1 LSNILRQLRDKEECS
16 DMARLAKEIIIH
28 RSEISKRVQEM
39 ADEISRDY
47 AGNEIL
53 IIGVLNG
60 AFIFMADLI
69 RAMSIPCHTDFI
81 RAASYGAGS
90 ESSGNIV
97 ITKDIDSEISG
108 RDVLIIED
116 IVDTGLT
123 LTHIVDTLRL
133 RNPKSIKVCTFL
145 DKRKRRKVPFEADY
159 VGFTMDDGFI
169 VGYGLDLNEQYR
181 FLPDVYVIQTGVDP
195 KKEENQ

>member
-1 LSNILRQLRDKEECS
+1 MAKLSKKILIRQ
-16 DMARLAKEIIIH
+16 
-28 RSEISKRVQEM
+28 SEISRRVQDL
-39 ADEISRDY
+39 ADQISRDY
-47 AGNEIL
+47 AGGEIL
-53 IIGVLNG
+53 MIGVLKG
-60 AFIFMADLI
+60 AFIFMADLV
-69 RAMSIPCHTDFI
+69 RAMSIPCQMDFI

-97 ITKDIDSEISG
+97 ITKDVELEIVG

-123 LTHIVDTLRL
+123 LRHIVDTLKL
-133 RNPKSIKVCTFL
+133 RNPKSIKVCAFL

-169 VGYGLDLNEQYR
+169 VGYGLDFNEQDR
-181 FLPDVYVIQTGVDP
+181 FFPDVYVVSAGVDQ
-195 KKEENQ
+195 KKEGDQ